1 MIKRIIFFLLAALLA
16 GNAAACGREERN
28 VSPSED
34 AAPVREKAKEDSLI
48 PGKPS
53 QIPQKYFE
61 ESEHPGTLAELNYD
75 TYESMTYEDHAQV
88 LHKRAIVY
96 LPYGYSEDKSYNV
109 SIEEVMNMQFRILG
123 NSGLRVSSVGLGCM
137 GITHASG
144 APMNKAEG
152 ARVIREAYEMGYTFF
167 DTAEC
172 YTGVYP
178 DGATVYNEEIVGDA
192 LRPVRDKVI
201 IATKCGVRHGGDH
214 LILDSSPETIRRS
227 VEGSLRRL
235 GIDCID
241 LYYQHRIDPK
251 VEPEAVAETMA
262 ELIQEGKIRAWGISE
277 ANEDYLRRAH
287 AVCPVAA
294 IENRYSMMARWH
306 ETLFPVL
313 EELGVAYVAF
323 SPMANGF
330 LTGRYNA
337 DSKFEQDIDFRSNMP
352 QYTKE
357 GFEKGSEL
365 LELLRTMATEKN
377 ATPAQISL
385 AWMLCKKPYIIPIP
399 GSRKPARLRENLGA
413 AEIILSSSEVAA
425 IDAKLDTMDLPVFGG
440 RTGGQRLL

>member
-1 MIKRIIFFLLAALLA
+1 
-16 GNAAACGREERN
+16 
-28 VSPSED
+28 
-34 AAPVREKAKEDSLI
+34 
-48 PGKPS
+48 
-53 QIPQKYFE
+53 
-61 ESEHPGTLAELNYD
+61 
-75 TYESMTYEDHAQV
+75 
-88 LHKRAIVY
+88 
-96 LPYGYSEDKSYNV
+96 
-109 SIEEVMNMQFRILG
+109 MQFRILG

-192 LRPVRDKVI
+192 LQPVRDKVI